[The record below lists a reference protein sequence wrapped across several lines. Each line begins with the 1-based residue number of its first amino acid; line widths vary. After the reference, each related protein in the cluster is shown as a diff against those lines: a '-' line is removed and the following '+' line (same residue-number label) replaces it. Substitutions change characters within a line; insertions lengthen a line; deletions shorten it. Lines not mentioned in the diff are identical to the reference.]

1 MKVYDYS
8 GCSTCKKALKFLRSH
23 GVEYEQFSIVDC
35 PPSKAEL
42 QSMLKI
48 LRSRGGGLKNLFNTS
63 GLQYRE
69 LKIAER
75 LKAGMTDSEALDLM
89 AADGKLIKRPFLLTT
104 NSGAVGFNESEW
116 EKLL

>member
-1 MKVYDYS
+1 MKVYEYS
-8 GCSTCKKALKFLRSH
+8 GCSTCKKALKFLKSH
-23 GVEYEQFSIVDC
+23 GAQFEQIPIVDS

-48 LRSRGGGLKNLFNTS
+48 LRSRGGDLKNLFNTS

-75 LKAGMTDSEALDLM
+75 LKAGLTESEALDLL
-89 AADGKLIKRPFLLTT
+89 ASNGKLIKRPFLLTAK
-104 NSGAVGFNESEW
+104 SGAVGFNESEW
-116 EKLL
+116 ENLL